1 MHHGQ
6 SKGSKKRKRTKIGG
20 KLKHLAEIGEKSNV
34 HHWLR
39 EVDAPTYIHQK
50 WLLTLM
56 VAKRLGIPE

>member
-1 MHHGQ
+1 
-6 SKGSKKRKRTKIGG
+6 
-20 KLKHLAEIGEKSNV
+20 LAEIGEKSNV